1 MAEREEARRGMRAR
15 TKALLAVLAAA
26 LIIGAAAGVF
36 LSGVKRG
43 SQEARPVV
51 TSDLL
56 GQQLRAVE
64 ELVSVS
70 YHYTNM
76 ARYENQLDF
85 YGWKVPF
92 TTKSFIVS
100 YDGIIKAGVDLS
112 KVEVD
117 MDADRITVTLPGSQ
131 IISHEIPEDSI
142 EVFDESDNVFNRISI
157 TDYTSFTN
165 DQKEAMEQR
174 VLESGLLAT
183 ADEKAMDAVEAL
195 LRYMPGLE
203 NYTLCI
209 THPDSD

>member
-36 LSGVKRG
+36 LYGVKRG

-157 TDYTSFTN
+157 TDYTSFTG
-165 DQKEAMEQR
+165 DQKAAMEQR

>member
-36 LSGVKRG
+36 LYGVKRG

>member
-26 LIIGAAAGVF
+26 LIIGAVAGVF
-36 LSGVKRG
+36 LYGVKRG

>member
-1 MAEREEARRGMRAR
+1 MVEREEARRGMRAR

-26 LIIGAAAGVF
+26 LIIGAVAGVF
-36 LSGVKRG
+36 LYGVKRG

>member
-26 LIIGAAAGVF
+26 LIIGAVAGVF
-36 LSGVKRG
+36 LYGVKRG

-92 TTKSFIVS
+92 TTKTFIVS

>member
-26 LIIGAAAGVF
+26 LIIGAVAGVF
-36 LSGVKRG
+36 LYGVKRG

-157 TDYTSFTN
+157 TDYTSFTG